1 MQSAIDMNSC
11 HHSFAP
17 QAGNGVDAFIHP
29 LAYVNRDLSYDP
41 LHVDSPINGVN
52 ANNHIGLLPHGISSS
67 TPGDNRTN
75 PGSENFRFN
84 VTLKAATA
92 MVKDPDEIPITYL
105 NKGQIYTMSVLDT
118 APMTSGAQLLKYRTF
133 IRVSFENDEQRSKP
147 ASCWQLWKEHR
158 GSNKAHHRDGK
169 LLAVEHVDPNQGGH
183 IRPSQVQLETSNFDG
198 FSVIWSPNPANG
210 NPCCSILVCFNFL
223 STDFR
228 HPRGAK
234 GIPVSL
240 CAKTEVI
247 STGHGDPP
255 LEDRPEVCY
264 CKVKLFRDSGAK
276 RKLSNDVAHVKK
288 LIDKLKQQISQ
299 AELRSGF
306 NRRKR
311 SGSFVKGKITKH
323 KRAWSGELSN
333 DSGKSTQEED
343 LQNKLCTFEDMFS
356 STRPFS
362 ALNSKGDAH
371 DDPDLFPV
379 HLGITDE
386 GFSHTIGWES
396 RNNADAS
403 SISSQHVLSPT
414 TSNHSLSSSH
424 NSFDPKTGFPH
435 QPQVYEASRHDSM
448 DWSSIS
454 QPDSDSLQHIRN
466 DMNSFHHSPQA
477 GSGVDAFHHPPA
489 YVPSSFVNRDPRY
502 DPLHVENSPINGV
515 NANNHI
521 GLLPHGISLSTPVD
535 NRTNPG
541 SENFRFNVTLTNAFS
556 ASAHPNEDWTKIS
569 DLAERR
575 RIQNRIAQR
584 KYRKKLEQQHVERF
598 INFLGLTSGKGG
610 NE

>member
-1 MQSAIDMNSC
+1 MNSF

-17 QAGNGVDAFIHP
+17 QAGNGVDDP
-29 LAYVNRDLSYDP
+29 LAYDPSSFINRGLSYDP
-41 LHVDSPINGVN
+41 LHVENSPINGVK
-52 ANNHIGLLPHGISSS
+52 AINHIGRISLS

-105 NKGQIYTMSVLDT
+105 NKGQACTMSVLDT
-118 APMTSGAQLLKYRTF
+118 APMTSGAQPLKYRTF

-147 ASCWQLWKEHR
+147 ANCWQLWKAGR
-158 GSNKAHHRDGK
+158 GSNEAHHRDRK
-169 LLAVEHVDPNQGGH
+169 LLAVEHVDLNQGGDGD
-183 IRPSQVQLETSNFDG
+183 IIPSQIHLETSNFDG
-198 FSVIWSPNPANG
+198 FSVIWSPNPVNG
-210 NPCCSILVCFNFL
+210 NPCCSISVRFNFL
-223 STDFR
+223 STDFSYSK
-228 HPRGAK
+228 GVK
-234 GIPVSL
+234 GIPVRL

-264 CKVKLFRDSGAK
+264 CKVKLFRHHGAE

-299 AELRSGF
+299 AELGSGF
-306 NRRKR
+306 DRRKR

-323 KRAWSGELSN
+323 KRARSGELSN
-333 DSGKSTQEED
+333 DSGKSTLEED
-343 LQNKLCTFEDMFS
+343 PQNKLRTFKDMFS

-362 ALNSKGDAH
+362 ALNLKGDAL

-396 RNNADAS
+396 RNTADAS
-403 SISSQHVLSPT
+403 SIASQHVLSPA
-414 TSNHSLSSSH
+414 TSNRSLSSSH
-424 NSFDPKTGFPH
+424 TSFD
-435 QPQVYEASRHDSM
+435 RHDSM
-448 DWSSIS
+448 DWSNIF
-454 QPDSDSLQHIRN
+454 QQDSDSLQHIRN
-466 DMNSFHHSPQA
+466 

-541 SENFRFNVTLTNAFS
+541 SEKKANVLTFPVSSFRFNVTLTSAFS

-569 DLAERR
+569 DLAGRR

-598 INFLGLTSGKGG
+598 INSLGLTSGKGG